1 MTQLFVCL
9 VSTLL
14 TVLWSFKVH
23 LTQPQKNTHYAPNSL
38 VFAII
43 WSIWQRRQAMRRRVI
58 FIHRGFSSDEGN
70 FLSNKKLFPVI
81 SWVELNCKRLKLVS
95 SVSEG
100 LVWSISSRDWWEE
113 VSRGG
118 SLIVTKGV
126 LIDDTAGYDPLER
139 KVLNKVGIRR
149 ET

>member
-1 MTQLFVCL
+1 MVNMTEKT
-9 VSTLL
+9 SDEE
-14 TVLWSFKVH
+14 K
-23 LTQPQKNTHYAPNSL
+23 
-38 VFAII
+38 
-43 WSIWQRRQAMRRRVI
+43 RVI
-58 FIHRGFSSDEGN
+58 FIHRGFGSDEGN
-70 FLSNKKLFPVI
+70 FLSNKKLFTVI

-113 VSRGG
+113 VYKGG